1 MAATPS
7 LSALRRDE
15 DTTDLRFV
23 LDDGTSLLAH
33 RAVLAMSSP
42 VLRRA
47 LFGSMKLPDN
57 EPLPLPG
64 KDTAAV
70 QGLLAYC
77 YGEPVVVTEETA
89 IPLLQLAD
97 EYCIDGLKAMCERW
111 LTDNLSSVDSAS
123 TVDLFQWA
131 QRFRCSDMLESLQ
144 EEMEKRLR
152 AHLNAGEVEAARAL
166 ATSHASFAPQLATSM
181 QQLDS
186 GELEVNYSD
195 SLVLKKL
202 LVERGANVKVLESL
216 ERDLIHYIVNGTLAE
231 VETCLDAGAKPC
243 GLNYIA
249 YHINMSGRDGEWLA
263 KARLLLDRGAEHVR
277 GGIGSGK
284 RNGETPLHF
293 TARCCQR
300 VGKRARYADGE
311 RIRGTGALDLA
322 LLLAEYGAPLGLR
335 DARGKLYY
343 EDDDDWDESW
353 KRGMRPSEVKKAV
366 EEAWRPRQK
375 GRGAPQTPS
384 SSAQTSKTEGKKRKR
399 KGASS

>member
-15 DTTDLRFV
+15 DTTDLRLV

-77 YGEPVVVTEETA
+77 YGEQVVMTEETA

-97 EYCIDGLKAMCERW
+97 EYCIDGLKARCERYF
-111 LTDNLSSVDSAS
+111 TDNLSSVDSAS

-186 GELEVNYSD
+186 GELEVNDSD
-195 SLVLKKL
+195 SLLLKSCSWS
-202 LVERGANVKVLESL
+202 V
-216 ERDLIHYIVNGTLAE
+216 
-231 VETCLDAGAKPC
+231 
-243 GLNYIA
+243 
-249 YHINMSGRDGEWLA
+249 
-263 KARLLLDRGAEHVR
+263 AR
-277 GGIGSGK
+277 
-284 RNGETPLHF
+284 T
-293 TARCCQR
+293 
-300 VGKRARYADGE
+300 
-311 RIRGTGALDLA
+311 
-322 LLLAEYGAPLGLR
+322 
-335 DARGKLYY
+335 
-343 EDDDDWDESW
+343 
-353 KRGMRPSEVKKAV
+353 
-366 EEAWRPRQK
+366 
-375 GRGAPQTPS
+375 
-384 SSAQTSKTEGKKRKR
+384 
-399 KGASS
+399 

>member
-64 KDTAAV
+64 KDAAAV

-77 YGEPVVVTEETA
+77 YGEPVVTQETA

-144 EEMEKRLR
+144 KEMEKRLR

-166 ATSHASFAPQLATSM
+166 ETSHASFAPQLATSM
-181 QQLDS
+181 QQFDS
-186 GELEVNYSD
+186 GELKVNYWD

-202 LVERGANVKVLESL
+202 LVERGANVQVL
-216 ERDLIHYIVNGTLAE
+216 DLTHYIVNGTAAE
-231 VETCLDAGAKPC
+231 VKTCLDAGAEPH

-249 YHINMSGRDGEWLA
+249 YHLNMSGMDREWLA

-277 GGIGSGK
+277 GGIGSGVG
-284 RNGETPLHF
+284 NGETPLHF

-300 VGKRARYADGE
+300 QGKRARNADGE
-311 RIRGTGALDLA
+311 RIRKTGALDLA

-343 EDDDDWDESW
+343 EEDDWDERW
-353 KRGMRPSEVKKAV
+353 RRGMTPSEVKKAV

-384 SSAQTSKTEGKKRKR
+384 SSAQHVTSKTEGKERKR

>member
-77 YGEPVVVTEETA
+77 YGEPVVVTQETA

-97 EYCIDGLKAMCERW
+97 EYCIDGLKAMCERYF
-111 LTDNLSSVDSAS
+111 TDNLSSVDNES

-144 EEMEKRLR
+144 KEMEKRLR

-166 ATSHASFAPQLATSM
+166 ATSQASFAPQLATSM
-181 QQLDS
+181 QQFDS
-186 GELEVNYSD
+186 GELKVNYWD

-202 LVERGANVKVLESL
+202 LVERGANVQVL
-216 ERDLIHYIVNGTLAE
+216 DMVHYLVNGTAAE
-231 VETCLDAGAKPC
+231 VKTCLDAGAEPR

-249 YHINMSGRDGEWLA
+249 YHTNMSPMDREWLA
-263 KARLLLDRGAEHVR
+263 KARLLLDRGAEHTR
-277 GGIGSGK
+277 GGIGTPDD
-284 RNGETPLHF
+284 GETPLHV
-293 TARCCQR
+293 TARWCKF
-300 VGKRARYADGE
+300 VGKRARNAYGE
-311 RIRGTGALDLA
+311 RVRQTRALDLA
-322 LLLAEYGAPLGLR
+322 LLLAEYGAPLDLR
-335 DARGKLYY
+335 DAEGKLYY
-343 EDDDDWDESW
+343 EAEDWDERW
-353 KRGMRPSEVKKAV
+353 DEGMRPSEVKKAV
-366 EEAWRPRQK
+366 EGAWRPRQK

>member
-15 DTTDLRFV
+15 DTTDLRLV

-77 YGEPVVVTEETA
+77 YGEQVVMTEETA

-97 EYCIDGLKAMCERW
+97 EYCIDGLKARCERYF
-111 LTDNLSSVDSAS
+111 TDNLSSVDSAS

-186 GELEVNYSD
+186 GELEVNDSD
-195 SLVLKKL
+195 SLLLKKL
-202 LVERGANVKVLESL
+202 LVERGANVKVLE
-216 ERDLIHYIVNGTLAE
+216 RDLIDYIVNGTLAE
-231 VETCLDAGAKPC
+231 VEACLDAGAKPC

-249 YHINMSGRDGEWLA
+249 YHINMSRRDGEWLA

-284 RNGETPLHF
+284 WNGETPLHF

-300 VGKRARYADGE
+300 QGKRARNADGE
-311 RIRGTGALDLA
+311 RIRKTGALDLA

-384 SSAQTSKTEGKKRKR
+384 SSAQTSNTEGKKRTR

>member
-33 RAVLAMSSP
+33 RSILALSSP

-47 LFGSMKLPDN
+47 LFGPMKLPNN

-64 KDTAAV
+64 KDAIAV
-70 QGLLAYC
+70 QDLLAHC

-111 LTDNLSSVDSAS
+111 LTDNLSSIDSAS

-131 QRFRCSDMLESLQ
+131 QRFRCSDMLEKLQ
-144 EEMEKRLR
+144 QEMATRLR
-152 AHLNAGEVEAARAL
+152 AHLSAGEVEAARAL

-186 GELEVNYSD
+186 GELEVNDSD

-216 ERDLIHYIVNGTLAE
+216 ERDLIHYIVNGTLEE
-231 VETCLDAGAKPC
+231 VESCLDAGA
-243 GLNYIA
+243 
-249 YHINMSGRDGEWLA
+249 
-263 KARLLLDRGAEHVR
+263 
-277 GGIGSGK
+277 
-284 RNGETPLHF
+284 
-293 TARCCQR
+293 
-300 VGKRARYADGE
+300 
-311 RIRGTGALDLA
+311 
-322 LLLAEYGAPLGLR
+322 
-335 DARGKLYY
+335 
-343 EDDDDWDESW
+343 
-353 KRGMRPSEVKKAV
+353 
-366 EEAWRPRQK
+366 
-375 GRGAPQTPS
+375 
-384 SSAQTSKTEGKKRKR
+384 
-399 KGASS
+399 